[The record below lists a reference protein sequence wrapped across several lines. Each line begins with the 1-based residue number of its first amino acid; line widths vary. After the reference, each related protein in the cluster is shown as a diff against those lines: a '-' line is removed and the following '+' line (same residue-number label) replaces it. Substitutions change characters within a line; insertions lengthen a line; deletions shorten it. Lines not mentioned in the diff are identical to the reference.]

1 MQNRELE
8 IISDFL
14 FSYFEKLNG
23 DLEFIEECPI
33 NCVNVIERVFNT
45 KDSATISN
53 IINLS
58 WQLYKKSKSLD
69 SFELVTTNPS
79 YKEIKTRKSYSVF
92 HEILNNAKESI
103 LITGYSISSFAEEL
117 LETLLNKS
125 KQGIKVSLFI
135 NDLDEKKELLEKIYL
150 FKGKYLEL
158 FEFYNDKD
166 NKTRALHAKVIL
178 IDNKIGLISS
188 SNLSYNGLID
198 NIEMGIKFDSAK
210 KGEEIRKFFH
220 TLIKKKVFTRV

>member
-8 IISDFL
+8 IVADFL

-23 DLEFIEECPI
+23 NLEFIEECPV
-33 NCVNVIERVFNT
+33 NCVNVIERVFST
-45 KDSATISN
+45 KDSVTIKN

-58 WQLYKKSKSLD
+58 WKLYKKSKSLD

-117 LETLLNKS
+117 LEILLNKS
-125 KQGIKVSLFI
+125 KQGIKVSLFV
-135 NDLDEKKELLEKIYL
+135 NDLDEKKELLDKIYL
-150 FKGKYLEL
+150 FKGKYLEIFLPHFILEMIMSSHSFMILSFTHL
-158 FEFYNDKD
+158 F
-166 NKTRALHAKVIL
+166 T
-178 IDNKIGLISS
+178 ISCRVS
-188 SNLSYNGLID
+188 S
-198 NIEMGIKFDSAK
+198 K
-210 KGEEIRKFFH
+210 
-220 TLIKKKVFTRV
+220 